1 MMNHDDIK
9 NEISMHFKNLL
20 WQVDEFFKYLE
31 KLYSKC
37 IHCIQKCHYNQKL
50 ELELC
55 IFNIY
60 TYSSCIQ
67 SSRHNFEN
75 CLLPCF
81 VPYSYLGHP
90 SSQWRAHAA
99 VRDKIM

>member
-1 MMNHDDIK
+1 M
-9 NEISMHFKNLL
+9 
-20 WQVDEFFKYLE
+20 YT
-31 KLYSKC
+31 LYTKVSLQPK
-37 IHCIQKCHYNQKL
+37 IRIII
-50 ELELC
+50 